1 MSIFRDFFVK
11 EKPVFTGITRGLGG
25 FGFGAAAGGGG
36 GGGAFTGAS
45 GGTIT
50 TPGNGKKYHFI
61 TAPGQNFEV
70 SGGPLTVDYIVIAG
84 GGSGGSYQSAYLSGV
99 RGTPSTFN
107 SETAVGGGGG
117 VAYSKDAAGASE
129 RNGGS
134 GGGRGGVAP
143 AGFGAGENFPGPT
156 QQGFPGGDQGG
167 TDGGGGGGGAG
178 GVGLNAPSST
188 QPGAGGLGK
197 AAFSGDTGIP
207 PSYGVSHPSSAGRW
221 FAGGGGGGSRPAGA
235 PGGIG
240 GGGAGGAAS
249 QGGTGTTNTGGGG
262 GAGET
267 GVGAGHGGGGAGGY
281 IEKTSQTLSAAT
293 YPITVGAGAGK
304 PQPSAGAGGPGIV
317 IIRYSV

>member
-1 MSIFRDFFVK
+1 MLDKWSKK

-25 FGFGAAAGGGG
+25 FGFGGGEPSGPG
-36 GGGAFTGAS
+36 VFSGAS

-50 TPGNGKKYHFI
+50 TPGNGKRYHFI

-70 SGGPLTVDYIVIAG
+70 AGGPVTVDYIIIAG
-84 GGSGGSYQSAYLSGV
+84 GGSGGSYSPSPGYVSGV
-99 RGTPSTFN
+99 RGESSIFN
-107 SETAVGGGGG
+107 GETAVGGGGG

-134 GGGRGGVAP
+134 GGGRGGGAP
-143 AGFGAGENFPGPT
+143 AGFG
-156 QQGFPGGDQGG
+156 
-167 TDGGGGGGGAG
+167 
-178 GVGLNAPSST
+178 VNAPSST

-221 FAGGGGGGSRPAGA
+221 FAGGGGGGSRYGGA

-240 GGGAGGAAS
+240 GGAAGGS
-249 QGGTGTTNTGGGG
+249 GSPGGTGTTNTGGGG
-262 GAGET
+262 GGGEN

-293 YPITVGAGAGK
+293 YPITVGAGAAK
-304 PQPSAGAGGPGIV
+304 PQPTAGAGGPGIV